1 MKLSANDSIL
11 NETTKMLSLNI
22 VFSDF
27 TLEVNYYENSLNDC
41 INSYMYIKNKD
52 KKYYIQYYNKML
64 GMVSNDY
71 LLYKTLPDFEKLHDF
86 LKTLNLNEYD
96 FYLFLIELLNYYDV
110 TKMLKNTFLSI
121 NTDVTLNAM
130 YEMIIS
136 KLLSQKSSN
145 ISEF

>member
-1 MKLSANDSIL
+1 
-11 NETTKMLSLNI
+11 
-22 VFSDF
+22 
-27 TLEVNYYENSLNDC
+27 
-41 INSYMYIKNKD
+41 MYIKNKD